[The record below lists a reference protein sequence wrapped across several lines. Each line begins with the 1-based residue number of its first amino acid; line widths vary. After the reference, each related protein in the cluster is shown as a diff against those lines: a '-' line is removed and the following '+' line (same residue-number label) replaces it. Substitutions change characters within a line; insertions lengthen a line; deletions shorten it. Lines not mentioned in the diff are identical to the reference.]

1 MTNRQVVRNGD
12 VFSKVRVERV
22 ADKVVGQLT
31 KLIAD
36 GLFKVG
42 DRLPAE
48 REIAER
54 MGVSR
59 ISVREALQKLK
70 HQGIVKTVHGGGS
83 VVRNI
88 TEQEIRRPIERLIED
103 DKARVLE
110 LTELRAVMEPWA
122 ARQAAKNR
130 TDTELETIEGYLEEM
145 ETDLERAR
153 IRYEV
158 DFKFHAE
165 IGAATHNTIYLHLMD
180 SIYSLIRYSI
190 KVHHEELFVDREGQ
204 KMILSHHR
212 LILTAIRNQ
221 DAEAAER
228 AMREHLT
235 FVVAEYTRHFFSESR
250 NRPRP

>member
-1 MTNRQVVRNGD
+1 MTKRYVARNGE
-12 VFSKVRVERV
+12 VFAKIRIERV

-36 GLFKVG
+36 GVFKVG
-42 DRLPAE
+42 ERLPSE

-54 MGVSR
+54 MSVSR
-59 ISVREALQKLK
+59 ISVREAMQKLK

-88 TEQEIRRPIERLIED
+88 TEQEIRRPIERLIDED
-103 DKARVLE
+103 KTRVLE

-122 ARQAAKNR
+122 ARQAAKSR
-130 TDTELETIEGYLEEM
+130 TDAELETIEDYLEEM
-145 ETDLERAR
+145 ETDLERGR

-158 DFKFHAE
+158 DFKFHTE

-190 KVHHEELFVDREGQ
+190 KVHHEELFADREGQ
-204 KMILSHHR
+204 RMILSHHR

-221 DAEAAER
+221 EAELAER
-228 AMREHLT
+228 AMREHLI
-235 FVVAEYTRHFFSESR
+235 FVVAEYTRHFFSGSQD
-250 NRPRP
+250 RPLP